1 MSSVSSF
8 QTPHGIGLAYVSG
21 EIFQFYYT
29 GLKFWLYIMFGLM
42 PICVLMLKPCFSGSI
57 MLLVTRKM
65 NSIILPV
72 RKIT

>member
-29 GLKFWLYIMFGLM
+29 GLKFWLYIMFGLIAHM
-42 PICVLMLKPCFSGSI
+42 CINIEVVFFRQYNAFGGQKDEFDPFACEEN
-57 MLLVTRKM
+57 T
-65 NSIILPV
+65 
-72 RKIT
+72 